1 MHVATAIS
9 MALSMGV
16 GAPTAVMAQ
25 TGAAASGG
33 LEEIVVTAR
42 KREESLLETPIAIT
56 ALTSED
62 LAVQGINNFNQLVD
76 ATPGINLTN
85 VGAGGGRS
93 DRSFQ
98 QITLR
103 GFVPSTANSTLT
115 STFIDGVPVASPT
128 AVANVQDPE
137 RIEILKGPQA
147 AYFGRNTFAGAI
159 NVVNKQ
165 PGEQFAGNVSVMGGT
180 KGNVDFKG
188 SIDGPLFG
196 SETFGFRLSG
206 NYMQKEGSY
215 DNAAAPGTRLGDQET
230 RTVTLFVSARPT
242 ENFSAKLFGLYS
254 EDDDGPSVNAVVS
267 AYEVR
272 ANNGG
277 LNYPHLSGSS
287 AGTAFIANSSNCLRS
302 GFRFGD
308 GRAFGPLP
316 TDNATVT
323 RQWFCGSVPNTV
335 RQYSPAQ
342 NTLYDALAARSMAN
356 PAQRV
361 VAPGEGA
368 QGYGLV
374 REYQHAHLNLEYVFG
389 ESGFTLSSATGIN
402 DEFYSEIADLDNSD
416 TSLLNNISNPGNANP
431 NLRTFFDF
439 IFAVE
444 RESFDFSQELRLSY
458 DKEGRFNGLLGV
470 SMINTNV
477 WNNLVNL
484 SQEVLTGAARND
496 LVSPTFVGESLV
508 KNKAV
513 FFGGTYKFTDAFRVS
528 FEGRYQEDHVI
539 GPTSS
544 SPMGVTITPTAAAL
558 QGLTAGFYGPLTT
571 LVETKYKKFLPR
583 VIAQYDFNDDLMG
596 YASFSKGINV
606 GTNTFNTG
614 FLAQSRKS
622 QALAAELGIRVLQT
636 PEQMTNYELGLK
648 GRFLDGRLQLQSALY
663 HAVWTDQ
670 LNNRSAV
677 HLDTVDPVTNPD
689 GIGTLQLVSG
699 AANTGEVAMQ
709 GLEVEVR
716 YIPVD
721 NLELN
726 IAGAYTNTDIRSFTD
741 PTVTQ
746 ISGLIGNDFKG
757 KHLPLSS
764 RISGN
769 AGIQYGGSVE
779 SWDEGRWFA
788 RADWSY
794 KGKQYLDQS
803 NQAWIDGRSVVN
815 LRGGIQR
822 GPLGLEIFVLNALDD
837 DELTSGVG
845 RTLITRDNAVGGSS
859 SAVLASLPELRVV
872 GARLTY
878 QF

>member
-1 MHVATAIS
+1 V
-9 MALSMGV
+9 
-16 GAPTAVMAQ
+16 
-25 TGAAASGG
+25 
-33 LEEIVVTAR
+33 
-42 KREESLLETPIAIT
+42 
-56 ALTSED
+56 
-62 LAVQGINNFNQLVD
+62 
-76 ATPGINLTN
+76 NLTN

-128 AVANVQDPE
+128 AVAAVHDPA
-137 RIEILKGPQA
+137 RVEILKGPQA

-165 PGEQFAGNVSVMGGT
+165 PGEVLGGNLAIMGGSRS
-180 KGNVDFKG
+180 NIDLQG
-188 SIDGPLFG
+188 SVDGPLFN
-196 SETFGFRLSG
+196 SDVFGFRLSG
-206 NYMQKEGSY
+206 RYFQKDGSY
-215 DNAAAPGTRLGDQET
+215 DNAAAPGSRLGDQET
-230 RTVTLFVSARPT
+230 RTLSFFVSARPT
-242 ENFSAKLFGLYS
+242 ENFTARLFALYS
-254 EDDDGPSVNAVVS
+254 EDDDGPSVNGVIS

-277 LNYPHLSGSS
+277 LNYPHLSGNT
-287 AGTAFIANSSNCLRS
+287 AGTVFIANSSNCLQQ
-302 GFRFGD
+302 GLRFGD

-316 TDNATVT
+316 TDNARVT

-335 RQYSPAQ
+335 RRYSPAQ
-342 NTLYDALAARSMAN
+342 NILYDNLAARSMAN

-389 ESGFTLSSATGIN
+389 DSGFTLSSATGIN

-416 TSLLNNISNPGNANP
+416 TSLLSNLSNPGNANP
-431 NLRTFFDF
+431 NLRSFFDF

-458 DKEGRFNGLLGV
+458 DKEGKFNGVLGV
-470 SMINTNV
+470 SMIDTNV
-477 WNNLVNL
+477 WNNLINI
-484 SQEVLTGAARND
+484 SQEVLSGAVRND
-496 LVSPTFVGESLV
+496 LVSPTFVTQSRVE
-508 KNKAV
+508 NKAV
-513 FFGGTYKFTDAFRVS
+513 FFGGTYKFTDSFRLSV
-528 FEGRYQEDHVI
+528 EGRYQEDNVI

-544 SPMGVTITPTAAAL
+544 SPMGVTISATAAAL
-558 QGLTAGFYGPLTT
+558 QGLRPGFYGPLTT
-571 LVETKYKKFLPR
+571 LVEATYKKFLPR
-583 VIAQYDFNDDLMG
+583 VIAQYDFNEDVMG

-606 GTNTFNTG
+606 GTNTFNTA

-622 QALAAELGIRVLQT
+622 QALATELGIRVLQK

-663 HAVWTDQ
+663 HAIWTDQ

-677 HLDTVDPVTNPD
+677 QLDTVDPVTNPD

-716 YIPVD
+716 YLPIA
-721 NLELN
+721 NLELS
-726 IAGAYTNTDIRSFTD
+726 IAGAYTDTDIRSFTD
-741 PTVTQ
+741 PTISQ
-746 ISGLIGNDFKG
+746 ISGLIGDDFKG
-757 KHLPLSS
+757 KHLPLTSQV
-764 RISGN
+764 SGN
-769 AGIQYGGSVE
+769 FGVQYGGAVSR
-779 SWDEGRWFA
+779 WDDSSWFA

-803 NQAWIDGRSVVN
+803 NLAWIDGRSQVN

-822 GPLGLEIFVLNALDD
+822 GALGLEVFVLNALDD
-837 DELTSGVG
+837 DNYVAGFQGGIIAPAVTPSGAAESYVIVG
-845 RTLITRDNAVGGSS
+845 
-859 SAVLASLPELRVV
+859 LPELRTY
-872 GARLTY
+872 GARLAY
-878 QF
+878 KF